1 MQSLGYES
9 SWVALEG
16 LGFRVLG
23 FGLWLPGRERER
35 ERERGLGLG
44 LWSTVSACWETF
56 DFLCG
61 LIRQCL
67 FLNIAGE
74 PLKLLCRQE

>member
-23 FGLWLPGRERER
+23 LGPWLPGRERESQR
-35 ERERGLGLG
+35 ERVGFRVM
-44 LWSTVSACWETF
+44 STVSACWKTF

-61 LIRQCL
+61 LKRS
-67 FLNIAGE
+67 AYS
-74 PLKLLCRQE
+74 